1 MSVLKIITPEKI
13 LELTIDKK
21 LKKKVTASNSD
32 FIYEGESKLDF
43 VNGKGIL
50 FQKLRLG
57 DKTKYYEGEFKKG
70 FLRKGSIY
78 NLKTELKAY
87 EGTFKN
93 GKLHGKGKEYLDKD
107 SYDEGT
113 YKDGKLNGK
122 GKEIHNGNV
131 IYEGTYKD

>member
-1 MSVLKIITPEKI
+1 MSVLKVITPEKI

-43 VNGKGIL
+43 ANGKGIL
-50 FQKLRLG
+50 FQKLPLG
-57 DKTKYYEGEFKKG
+57 DKTEYYEGEFKKG
-70 FLRKGSIY
+70 FLVKGSMY
-78 NLKTELKAY
+78 NLRTQLKEY

-93 GKLHGKGKEYLDKD
+93 GKLHGKGREYSDED

-113 YKDGKLNGK
+113 FKDGKLKSHLLSSYLMLIRNN
-122 GKEIHNGNV
+122 KE
-131 IYEGTYKD
+131 